1 MYGIYSWR
9 YADAWNT
16 GRIDC
21 ILLVDMGGFTMS
33 RSYKHTPVYKVG
45 GITKYAKRQAN
56 KKVRSSVKSNIEDAY
71 SGKSN
76 YYRREYGS
84 WYIWDYRF
92 WGEPI
97 WREESPRNIEQAVED
112 RLFIADEWDNAY
124 SCRR

>member
-1 MYGIYSWR
+1 
-9 YADAWNT
+9 
-16 GRIDC
+16 
-21 ILLVDMGGFTMS
+21 MS

-45 GITKYAKRQAN
+45 GKTKYAKRQAN
-56 KKVRSSVKSNIEDAY
+56 KKVRSSVKSNIVDAY

>member
-21 ILLVDMGGFTMS
+21 IQLVDMRGF
-33 RSYKHTPVYKVG
+33 
-45 GITKYAKRQAN
+45 
-56 KKVRSSVKSNIEDAY
+56 SSFCENNIEDAY